1 MKKSIIALIGLF
13 TLVACSEDV
22 YQEADKMNETG
33 VVDNNG
39 SGGMQINSI
48 DPAIPYESPYDNLQ
62 TCCSLITFDFTNNT
76 DLDLEFSPFVGFAR
90 FDGAYDNMH
99 FGYGGSSSAYLLNNF
114 NYPNLIASAE
124 NGEYFQLAKCKIFTL
139 PKFSTFN
146 QSTGQF
152 PVFSY
157 FPLAN
162 PSTSQ
167 ELSIIYEYGKMYSI
181 EATIKDPAN
190 GNSIVRNNQILKFP
204 FLPAGITD
212 PVMLGSGDWI
222 RLPSPSLL
230 SPKTDDLWYNRH
242 TLEICIGN
250 DSASFPGGGDGI
262 NDKPSELIFDYNGQT
277 YILKLSTTSTNI
289 IITLDYL

>member
-1 MKKSIIALIGLF
+1 MKKSIIALMGLF
-13 TLVACSEDV
+13 TLFACSEDS
-22 YQEADKMNETG
+22 YQQADKMNESV
-33 VVDNNG
+33 VVDSG
-39 SGGMQINSI
+39 SGGMQTNSI
-48 DPAIPYESPYDNLQ
+48 DPIIPYESPYGNLQ
-62 TCCSLITFDFTNNT
+62 TCCSSIIFDFTNNT

-99 FGYGGSSSAYLLNNF
+99 FGWGGSSPSYFLNNG
-114 NYPNLIASAE
+114 NYPNLIAPVE
-124 NGEYFQLAKCKIFTL
+124 NAEYFQLAKCKIFTL

-146 QSTGQF
+146 QNTGQF
-152 PVFSY
+152 PVFSH

-167 ELSIIYEYGKMYSI
+167 ELGIIYEFGKMYSI

-212 PVMLGSGDWI
+212 PAMLGSGDWI
-222 RLPSPSLL
+222 RIPSLL

-242 TLEICIGN
+242 TLEICVGN
-250 DSASFPGGGDGI
+250 DSVSYPGGGDGI
-262 NDKPSELIFDYNGQT
+262 NDKPSEFIFDYNGQT
-277 YILKLSTTSTNI
+277 YILKLSTTSTNVI
-289 IITLDYL
+289 IKLDYL